1 MLSCSRSRQAI
12 KNKYVS
18 VSNVAEGRGGNAS
31 LIVTRRPEDLVARQ
45 GISRD
50 VGRDPTDLVRRGC
63 RGDFCARFL
72 SPRGAPALVALQR
85 GSHPR
90 SDLSRTA
97 RRHRQRVHDVP
108 WPVLCAEVS
117 KLKIEP
123 VGVRIPRGLVDK
135 ARYTAVTGEQ
145 SSRNRWTK
153 RATPAGFE
161 TQVEPN
167 LSADLHKGIERL
179 QVPLGSDDITWRGQ
193 KSVRFGPKLAPE
205 GWSAPTGMS
214 ARWGRWERRPR
225 APARPDRSLS

>member
-1 MLSCSRSRQAI
+1 VTSVAI
-12 KNKYVS
+12 PLISYAEDVAATFAPDFCRLAARLRWSPFNEDPILEAISHGPRGDIVS
-18 VSNVAEGRGGNAS
+18 VC
-31 LIVTRRPEDLVARQ
+31 T
-45 GISRD
+45 
-50 VGRDPTDLVRRGC
+50 T
-63 RGDFCARFL
+63 F
-72 SPRGAPALVALQR
+72 
-85 GSHPR
+85 
-90 SDLSRTA
+90 
-97 RRHRQRVHDVP
+97 P

-179 QVPLGSDDITWRGQ
+179 QVPLGSDEITWRGQ
-193 KSVRFGPKLAPE
+193 RSVRFGPKLAPE
-205 GWSAPTGMS
+205 GWSAPTGKS

-225 APARPDRSLS
+225 ARARPDRSLS